1 MRRIAFVVALVLL
14 AGGVPASALAAA
26 PGSPTGVC
34 AQPRLLIVSAFPA
47 EMGVIMKA
55 TTLDSVE
62 PIRSPAP
69 KSKEFW
75 TGTLEGKPVI
85 EALTGIGPVNAT
97 DTTNAAF
104 SLFSCIKAV
113 VFSGVAGAGNDH
125 NGANGAARQSRI
137 GDVTVPDRWT
147 NDGGQTWA
155 TASGSMLSTA
165 AKIAPSVT
173 LQSDAPLGDYACT
186 CVDWGNIPGD
196 TFPYTPVV
204 LFHGD
209 GSTTDPFGGK
219 AAPCLQHGG
228 DLAGCEPCPAA
239 LGTSPDPA
247 RFLTGIVGIAD
258 PAFITGLF
266 ALANEGGSGHEY
278 IEFDEETGAVA
289 AVANAH
295 GVPMIGFRG
304 ISDGTADPLMLPG
317 FPAQFF
323 VYTQIAANN
332 AAKMTLAF
340 VDAYRLPHKV

>member
-1 MRRIAFVVALVLL
+1 MRRIGLGVAAVLL
-14 AGGVPASALAAA
+14 FAGVPLRALAAGTT
-26 PGSPTGVC
+26 PSGVC
-34 AQPRLLIVSAFPA
+34 SQPRLLIVSAFPA
-47 EMGVIMKA
+47 EMGQIMKA

-113 VFSGVAGAGNDH
+113 VFAGVAGAGNDH

-239 LGTSPDPA
+239 LGTSPDPM
-247 RFLTGIVGIAD
+247 RFVTGMEGIAD
-258 PAFITGLF
+258 PGFITGLF
-266 ALANEGGSGHEY
+266 ALAGGSGGNF
-278 IEFDEETGAVA
+278 IESDEETGAVA
-289 AVANAH
+289 AVVNAH
-295 GVPMIGFRG
+295 GVPFIGFRG
-304 ISDGTADPLMLPG
+304 ISDGTADPLGIQNLPV
-317 FPAQFF
+317 PSQS
-323 VYTQIAANN
+323 
-332 AAKMTLAF
+332 
-340 VDAYRLPHKV
+340 